1 MSNTYLSRT
10 TDASGNSNQKK
21 WTLSAWVKRSKL
33 GAHQMI
39 MAGGA
44 GSYYTHLYFR
54 SDDKFAVYNHANSG
68 SHNYEGV
75 TSSVYRD
82 TNAWYHIVIRSDT
95 ANSTAG
101 ERCRFY
107 VNGEQVTLSANPSQN
122 INYELTGANNPMQI
136 GVRLAPSTGDYF
148 DGSMSHIHFCDEQS
162 YAPTE
167 FGETDTTTG
176 EWKIKTSPSV
186 TYGNHG
192 FFILKDTNSGTDQ
205 SGQSHNFAISGTLTK
220 TEDCPSNVFS
230 TWNSLLSYGSTM
242 SLANG
247 NTTGNTSS
255 SHEGG
260 KFLSFYTS
268 LGMTSGKYYAEFK
281 ITSNANQSLIGISSN
296 FEDDILGSSSSAY
309 NFIYK
314 GNGWGYSGA
323 NGKIFHTNSNT
334 QMTYGNSLSNNDILG
349 VALDLDNL
357 KLYFS
362 KNGTF
367 QNSANPVTGS
377 GDVVSAGA
385 KALNGSGST
394 GTYFFS
400 CADTD
405 QSAVCNIQAN
415 FGNGYF
421 GTTAIT
427 TNSGN
432 GYSGAEG
439 SSKFNYTVPSGYS
452 ALSTKGLNE

>member
-1 MSNTYLSRT
+1 
-10 TDASGNSNQKK
+10 
-21 WTLSAWVKRSKL
+21 
-33 GAHQMI
+33 
-39 MAGGA
+39 
-44 GSYYTHLYFR
+44 
-54 SDDKFAVYNHANSG
+54 
-68 SHNYEGV
+68 
-75 TSSVYRD
+75 
-82 TNAWYHIVIRSDT
+82 
-95 ANSTAG
+95 
-101 ERCRFY
+101 
-107 VNGEQVTLSANPSQN
+107 
-122 INYELTGANNPMQI
+122 
-136 GVRLAPSTGDYF
+136 
-148 DGSMSHIHFCDEQS
+148 
-162 YAPTE
+162 
-167 FGETDTTTG
+167 
-176 EWKIKTSPSV
+176 
-186 TYGNHG
+186 
-192 FFILKDTNSGTDQ
+192 
-205 SGQSHNFAISGTLTK
+205 
-220 TEDCPSNVFS
+220 
-230 TWNSLLSYGSTM
+230 M